1 MNRFPVRNQCKPS
14 ERRKRM
20 KSALL
25 QRLSS
30 LKASSSALSVLK
42 ASSRNTALTW
52 ITPWAHSP
60 SSSFWVVLPT
70 VPSPFHQQHLL
81 PLQKDLLGWELPWN
95 DVQMNA
101 SGFVLCKARDH
112 SVMPLQTVQSHY
124 YFVFCVLAQQRLR
137 FLPAG
142 PPDIQIA
149 PVTAVYVPPGASR
162 VPVLCHLLQLEPSV

>member
-1 MNRFPVRNQCKPS
+1 MQAVRKTKTNEICTATKIVLSQGKQQCFVCAQGKQQ
-14 ERRKRM
+14 KYCIDM
-20 KSALL
+20 DH
-25 QRLSS
+25 S
-30 LKASSSALSVLK
+30 LGSFTVFFVLGCASHCSQ
-42 ASSRNTALTW
+42 T
-52 ITPWAHSP
+52 
-60 SSSFWVVLPT
+60 
-70 VPSPFHQQHLL
+70 PSPFHQQHLL

-149 PVTAVYVPPGASR
+149 PVTAAYVPPGASR
-162 VPVLCHLLQLEPSV
+162 VPVLCHLLQLEPTV